1 MLDFKYPTFYI
12 LHLTFQKMGLRKKA
26 HKEAE
31 VSTEALNDIMFF
43 LLLFFLILSTMVS
56 PNAIKVNLPSSKP
69 TKPVDN
75 NKKPIHLDVSNNR
88 NYFVE
93 GKPVD
98 FSTLEATLV
107 AQINGN
113 PEPTVVLQMDK
124 DLSIQDA
131 VDVMI
136 IVDKLKCKMVWAT
149 KPSNGK

>member
-1 MLDFKYPTFYI
+1 
-12 LHLTFQKMGLRKKA
+12 MGLRKKA
-26 HKEAE
+26 HRDAE
-31 VSTEALNDIMFF
+31 VSTESLNDIMFF

-69 TKPVDN
+69 TRPVEN

-98 FSTLEATLV
+98 FSTLESTLV

>member
-1 MLDFKYPTFYI
+1 
-12 LHLTFQKMGLRKKA
+12 MGLRKKA
-26 HKEAE
+26 HREAE

-56 PNAIKVNLPSSKP
+56 PNAIKVNLPSSIP
-69 TKPVDN
+69 NTPVDN
-75 NKKPIHLDVSNNR
+75 KKKPIHLDVSNTR
-88 NYFVE
+88 HYFVE
-93 GKPVD
+93 GKEID
-98 FSTLEATLV
+98 FSVLESTLV
-107 AQINGN
+107 AAIGGN

-136 IVDKLKCKMVWAT
+136 VVDKLKCKMVWAT

>member
-1 MLDFKYPTFYI
+1 
-12 LHLTFQKMGLRKKA
+12 MGLRKKA
-26 HKEAE
+26 HRDAE
-31 VSTEALNDIMFF
+31 VSTESLNDIMFF

-69 TKPVDN
+69 TKTVNP
-75 NKKPIHLDVSNNR
+75 KEKPIHLDVSNTR
-88 NYFVE
+88 HYFVE
-93 GKPVD
+93 GTEVD
-98 FSTLEATLV
+98 YSILETTLATR
-107 AQINGN
+107 IGDN

>member
-1 MLDFKYPTFYI
+1 
-12 LHLTFQKMGLRKKA
+12 MGLRKKA
-26 HKEAE
+26 HRDAE
-31 VSTEALNDIMFF
+31 VSTESLNDIMFF

-56 PNAIKVNLPSSKP
+56 PNAIKVNLPNSKP
-69 TKPVDN
+69 TRPVDN

-88 NYFVE
+88 NYFIE

-98 FSTLEATLV
+98 FSSLEATLA

-149 KPSNGK
+149 KPSNG

>member
-1 MLDFKYPTFYI
+1 
-12 LHLTFQKMGLRKKA
+12 MGLRKKA

-69 TKPVDN
+69 TKPVEN

>member
-1 MLDFKYPTFYI
+1 
-12 LHLTFQKMGLRKKA
+12 MGLRKKA

-98 FSTLEATLV
+98 FSALEATLV

>member
-1 MLDFKYPTFYI
+1 
-12 LHLTFQKMGLRKKA
+12 MGLRKKA
-26 HKEAE
+26 HREAE
-31 VSTEALNDIMFF
+31 VSTESLNDIMFF

-69 TKPVDN
+69 TKAVDN
-75 NKKPIHLDVSNNR
+75 NKKPIHLDVSSDR

-93 GKPVD
+93 SQPVD
-98 FSTLEATLV
+98 FGSLESVLTSK
-107 AQINGN
+107 IGNN

-131 VDVMI
+131 VDVMVI
-136 IVDKLKCKMVWAT
+136 LDKLKCKMIWAT

>member
-1 MLDFKYPTFYI
+1 
-12 LHLTFQKMGLRKKA
+12 MGLRKKA
-26 HKEAE
+26 HRDAE
-31 VSTEALNDIMFF
+31 VSTESLNDIMFF

-75 NKKPIHLDVSNNR
+75 NKRPIHLDVSNNR

-93 GKPVD
+93 GKEVD
-98 FSTLEATLV
+98 YSVLEATLV
-107 AQINGN
+107 TEINGN

>member
-1 MLDFKYPTFYI
+1 
-12 LHLTFQKMGLRKKA
+12 MGLRKKA

-69 TKPVDN
+69 TRPVEN

-98 FSTLEATLV
+98 FSTLESTLV
-107 AQINGN
+107 AEINGN

-149 KPSNGK
+149 KPSNGQ

>member
-1 MLDFKYPTFYI
+1 
-12 LHLTFQKMGLRKKA
+12 MGLRKKV

-98 FSTLEATLV
+98 FSELESILV
-107 AQINGN
+107 SQINGN

>member
-1 MLDFKYPTFYI
+1 
-12 LHLTFQKMGLRKKA
+12 MGLRKKA
-26 HKEAE
+26 HREAE
-31 VSTEALNDIMFF
+31 VSTESLNDIMFF

-69 TKPVDN
+69 TKPIDN

-93 GKPVD
+93 GKEVD
-98 FSTLEATLV
+98 FANLETVLV
-107 AQINGN
+107 SQINGN

-136 IVDKLKCKMVWAT
+136 IIDKLKCKMVWAT
-149 KPSNGK
+149 KPSNGN

>member
-1 MLDFKYPTFYI
+1 
-12 LHLTFQKMGLRKKA
+12 MGLRKKA
-26 HKEAE
+26 HREAE
-31 VSTEALNDIMFF
+31 VSTESLNDIMFF

-69 TKPVDN
+69 TKAVDN
-75 NKKPIHLDVSNNR
+75 NKKPIHLDVSSDR

-93 GKPVD
+93 SQPVD
-98 FSTLEATLV
+98 FASLESVLIGKIGA
-107 AQINGN
+107 N

-131 VDVMI
+131 VDVMVI
-136 IVDKLKCKMVWAT
+136 LDKLKCKMIWAT